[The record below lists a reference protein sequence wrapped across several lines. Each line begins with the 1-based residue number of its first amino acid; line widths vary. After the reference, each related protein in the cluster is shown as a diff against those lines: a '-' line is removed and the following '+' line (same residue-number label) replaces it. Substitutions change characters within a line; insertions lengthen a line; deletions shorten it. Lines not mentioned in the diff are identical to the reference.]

1 MNPIANYTLV
11 DVGAGTTILG
21 NGQTTDN
28 RLWRGIQHTVVD
40 PNTQGGLGVARTSI
54 LQDSEGLAIGMFTVQ
69 NRSAATVIF
78 GIGGRI
84 ANNLWKAGQWVDATN
99 TYTDDTIDAQDAGA
113 TDFALETTTVNDGM
127 VILSQVPFN
136 AISIDVGTTSV
147 HAGGVTRVARH
158 SNAAGIG
165 WTDLTTADMFLFTA
179 NNIAY
184 TSGTASHIIFAMPP
198 IGIAWGKTTDAGA
211 GGIGTGI
218 PGGYYALNVRAT
230 DAAET
235 TAGVADTIGIY
246 NLAFLQEGVADNAFV
261 SWDGGGAE
269 IWIPG
274 ADGLVAM
281 FGTANS
287 GNRVT
292 ALVRSR

>member
-11 DVGAGTTILG
+11 DVSAGATILG

-28 RLWRGIQHTVVD
+28 RIWRGIQHTVVD
-40 PNTQGGLGVARTSI
+40 PNTQGDSGRVARTSI
-54 LQDSEGLAIGMFTVQ
+54 LQDSEGLAIGMFTAQ

-84 ANNLWKAGQWVDATN
+84 ANNLWKAGQWVDATT
-99 TYTDDTIDAQDAGA
+99 TYTDDTTDAQDAGA
-113 TDFALETTTVNDGM
+113 TDFALETTTVNDGI

-158 SNAAGIG
+158 SDAAGTG
-165 WTDLTTADMFLFTA
+165 WTNLTTADMLLFTSA
-179 NNIAY
+179 AIAY
-184 TSGTASHIIFAMPP
+184 TSGTPSHTIFAMPP
-198 IGIAWGKTTDAGA
+198 PGLVWGKTTDSGA
-211 GGIGTGI
+211 IGTGI
-218 PGGYYALNVRAT
+218 PGGYYALNIRAT

-246 NLAFLQEGVADNAFV
+246 NLAFLQEGVTDNSFV